1 MSDSLR
7 SHELQYNRL
16 SCPSLSPGL
25 LKLMSIESMMPAN
38 HLVLCHPLLLPS
50 IFPSIRVFSRESALC
65 ITWPK
70 YWSFSLSTSTSNE
83 YSSLISFGVDWFDIL
98 ILAPLLHPNK
108 NYPLMSG
115 PPRWHSRKESTCQ
128 LLEKHIQSLGQEGH
142 LEKEMATHKES
153 DTT

>member
-1 MSDSLR
+1 MT
-7 SHELQYNRL
+7 YNRL
-16 SCPSLSPGL
+16 
-25 LKLMSIESMMPAN
+25 I
-38 HLVLCHPLLLPS
+38 LCHRLFLLPS
-50 IFPSIRVFSRESALC
+50 IFPSISVFSGESSLC
-65 ITWPK
+65 IKWPK